1 MMYGQGEGCLG
12 EKGGRELTFELGGV
26 SEELKL
32 RAGRVRGGED
42 VRCGRVRRAQRRVG
56 LDWIII
62 GLGA

>member
-32 RAGRVRGGED
+32 RAG
-42 VRCGRVRRAQRRVG
+42 
-56 LDWIII
+56 
-62 GLGA
+62 